1 MGADHESRL
10 LPQSRD
16 FELLDQ
22 LTTGIGLLD
31 ADLCFIHVN
40 AAFIEITGL
49 TRWRDCPL
57 SRLGPVAE
65 WVSATIERMRNL
77 GSNVTL
83 RDLMLPA
90 GSSHVDVSLSAWD
103 RGSTLIEVHKR
114 GVLDRESTSKIS
126 HTLRGLAHEV
136 KNPLAG
142 LRGAAQLLE
151 RRSNAPEQKQLAQLI
166 ISEADRL
173 AALTDR
179 LLHPG
184 GKPDLSI
191 INLHEVIER
200 ACALTSAEADVRVR
214 IDRDYDPS
222 LPALRGDADRL
233 LQLMLNLMHNAVQAS
248 ATHMIVRTRAEH
260 GAMLGGERTRLAV
273 RVDVTDDGC
282 GIPDDLRDTLFL
294 PLVSGRHDG
303 SGIGLAVAQEIAQ
316 EHAGALSFRSAPGD
330 TVFSLLLPLE
340 SPHG

>member
-1 MGADHESRL
+1 MGADHEPRL
-10 LPQSRD
+10 LPQHRD

-65 WVSATIERMRNL
+65 WVSCAIERSRNL

-83 RDLMLPA
+83 RDLMLPSGA
-90 GSSHVDVSLSAWD
+90 SHVDVSLSAWD

-114 GVLDRESTSKIS
+114 GVLDRESTAKIS

-142 LRGAAQLLE
+142 MRGAAQLLE

-173 AALTDR
+173 ATLTDR

-184 GKPDLSI
+184 GKPHLSV
-191 INLHEVIER
+191 INLHEMVER
-200 ACALTSAEADVRVR
+200 ACVLTTAEFGAHVH

-222 LPALRGDADRL
+222 LPALLGDADRL
-233 LQLMLNLMHNAVQAS
+233 LQLMLNLMRNAVQAS
-248 ATHMIVRTRAEH
+248 AKHLTVRTRAEH
-260 GAMLGGERTRLAV
+260 GVVIGIERTRLAV
-273 RVDVTDDGC
+273 RIDVADDGC
-282 GIPDDLRDTLFL
+282 GIPDDLRNTLFL
-294 PLVSGRHDG
+294 PLVSGQHGG
-303 SGIGLAVAQEIAQ
+303 SGIGLAVAHEIAQ
-316 EHAGALSFRSAPGD
+316 EHAGHLSFRSAPGD
-330 TVFSLLLPLE
+330 TVFSLTLPLE
-340 SPHG
+340 SAHG